1 MKLNKIIKQL
11 QQDSGMNQR
20 DFAKYYGI
28 SYSTLN
34 HVITNENRCGIDFF
48 EKVLIKMNLTYYV
61 EIIEA

>member
-34 HVITNENRCGIDFF
+34 QVITNENRCGIDFF
-48 EKVLIKMNLTYYV
+48 EKVLIKMNLTYHV

>member
-20 DFAKYYGI
+20 DFAKHYEI

-34 HVITNENRCGIDFF
+34 HETDAE
-48 EKVLIKMNLTYYV
+48 LTSLKRY
-61 EIIEA
+61 